1 MIDIIGSMHISGLE
15 IRQNVS
21 NMRHAGFTFFVFF
34 GNHKEAEKQLERI
47 EQCFK
52 NLI

>member
-1 MIDIIGSMHISGLE
+1 MSYILNLIEKSNKTYQLKA
-15 IRQNVS
+15 
-21 NMRHAGFTFFVFF
+21 NMRHTGFTFFVFF